1 MEFPGPLKGM
11 LGAPRGAPLANGQA
25 KPAGVPSGPGRPLDS
40 LWHPAGGAPNAVRP
54 SRGLEEFFGYIRG
67 QSGLTILDLG
77 GASQQNI
84 SFITGLG
91 HRLYSE
97 DFLQILGETFGESGA
112 ADQSNPG
119 RIDYFLRQALDY
131 PPAHFD
137 GVLIWDVLEYLAPA
151 LLNAVVERL
160 HKTVRPKS
168 YMLAFFHSDD
178 KLESVP
184 SYTFRIQQM
193 NALEVVPHG
202 MRRPAQLFNNR
213 SLERLFGRFESVKFF
228 LTRERLREVIIK
240 A

>member
-1 MEFPGPLKGM
+1 MELPGPLKGM
-11 LGAPRGAPLANGQA
+11 LGGPRGASPANAPA
-25 KPAGVPSGPGRPLDS
+25 KPAGSG
-40 LWHPAGGAPNAVRP
+40 HPPHSSWRSGGGLANTVRP

-77 GASQQNI
+77 GASQQNV

-97 DFLQILGETFGESGA
+97 DFLRILSETFGENGA

-119 RIDYFLRQALDY
+119 RIDYFLRQSLDY

-160 HKTVRPKS
+160 QKTVRPKS

-178 KLESVP
+178 KLEAVP

-193 NALEVVPHG
+193 NALEVVQHG
-202 MRRPAQLFNNR
+202 MRRPEQLFNNR
-213 SLERLFGRFESVKFF
+213 SLEKLFGRFESAKFF